1 MTVGAPTATTL
12 SGRLVALMAVA
23 IGAVIANMYYAQPLL
38 HQISQT
44 FHAGVAATSL
54 IVTCT
59 QGGFA
64 VAVVLVLPLGDLH
77 PRRRLITA
85 MYSLAAVGL
94 VVCAVAPTLWLF
106 EVASA
111 ATGMASIGG
120 QIMVPFAADLATP
133 ARRGRIVARL
143 MTGLLIGILL
153 ARTLSGLMA
162 QLAGWRAIYWASAAL
177 MLVLASVLHT
187 LLPGEAVRRQVPYR
201 RLVAS
206 TFTLFMHEPAL
217 RRRGWYG
224 AIAFGSFAVL
234 WTSLAFV
241 LSEAPYH
248 YSSLVIGLFGLAG
261 VGGVAAANL
270 AGKLADAR
278 RVPFTTALAALC
290 IAGSFALLAAGRTSL
305 AVLLIGI
312 VVLDVGVEGMHITN
326 QAVIYEIAPDARSRV
341 NSAYLTC
348 FFIGGTLGSVAAGTV
363 FAAVGWD
370 GVCGVGA
377 GFGVLALAMTAL
389 DRWRPA
395 APGRPGGAISLPQA
409 APTSPGRTPGPRAG
423 AARSAEPG

>member
-1 MTVGAPTATTL
+1 
-12 SGRLVALMAVA
+12 MAVA
-23 IGAVIANMYYAQPLL
+23 TGAVIANMYYAQPLL
-38 HQISQT
+38 HEIAQT
-44 FHAGVAATSL
+44 FHAGVTATSL

-64 VAVVLVLPLGDLH
+64 LAVVLVLPLGDLH
-77 PRRRLITA
+77 PRRRLIAA
-85 MYSLAAVGL
+85 MYGLAAIGL
-94 VVCAVAPTLWLF
+94 VVCALAPTLWLF

-111 ATGMASIGG
+111 ATGLASIGG

-143 MTGLLIGILL
+143 MTGVLLGILL
-153 ARTLSGLMA
+153 ARTLSGLTA
-162 QLAGWRAIYWASAAL
+162 QFAGWRAIYWISAAL
-177 MLVLASVLHT
+177 MLVFAVVLHT
-187 LLPGEAVRRQVPYR
+187 VLPSEPARRQVPYR

-206 TFTLFMHEPAL
+206 TFALFLREPVL

-224 AIAFGSFAVL
+224 GLAFGEFTLL

-241 LSEAPYH
+241 LSGAPYH

-278 RVPFTTALAALC
+278 RVPLTTALAALC
-290 IAGSFALLAAGRTSL
+290 IAGSFALLAAGRSSL
-305 AVLLIGI
+305 ALLLLGI
-312 VVLDVGVEGMHITN
+312 VILDVGVEGLHITN

-363 FAAVGWD
+363 FAAVGWS

-377 GFGVLALAMTAL
+377 GLAALALATTAL
-389 DRWRPA
+389 DRWRPV
-395 APGRPGGAISLPQA
+395 GRPVVVSRPSGVSTPPA
-409 APTSPGRTPGPRAG
+409 RTPPPLGG